1 MSELVDKIKNTMP
14 ANAPGKLTRQ
24 QSADIVAYMLQVGQ
38 FPGGRAELGAD
49 EASLKEITWPA
60 GVVAERRESAPSSPQ
75 ALSFPPLGNLAQ
87 VMRGIFFPSSNLI
100 FNVQSHD
107 PGEKKGPAAP
117 NPAAGSFSW
126 VDWGAG
132 IYSGW
137 DLVDNAAVSLAAAA
151 PMMLTPGLRCE
162 NGRPA
167 PVTDADWVKFT
178 QEMVEAARIAY
189 KASQTRNQETV
200 SDATGVLA
208 DACMHCHEIYRDK
221 RGRGAAA
228 ARDPLDP
235 SNKAARCV
243 R

>member
-1 MSELVDKIKNTMP
+1 
-14 ANAPGKLTRQ
+14 
-24 QSADIVAYMLQVGQ
+24 
-38 FPGGRAELGAD
+38 
-49 EASLKEITWPA
+49 
-60 GVVAERRESAPSSPQ
+60 
-75 ALSFPPLGNLAQ
+75 
-87 VMRGIFFPSSNLI
+87 LI

-151 PMMLTPGLRCE
+151 PMMLTPGFDVR
-162 NGRPA
+162 NGRTGSSDRCRLGEVYA
-167 PVTDADWVKFT
+167 GDGGGR
-178 QEMVEAARIAY
+178 QNRLQ
-189 KASQTRNQETV
+189 ASQTRNQETV

-208 DACMHCHEIYRDK
+208 DACMHCHEVYRDK
-221 RGRGAAA
+221 RGRGAA